1 MKQCRKTNTQITP
14 VKYKHPMIKSKTNI
28 QGHATTDKASFL
40 KYIHTFA
47 NKHFSTAIQ
56 HTYIVKFKDK
66 ITKTSLII
74 NKIISNSLTFY
85 HNQKVF
91 KMFDTFYVLI
101 F

>member
-1 MKQCRKTNTQITP
+1 MCHSSVVAKATNASWKWMKQCRKTNTQITP

-56 HTYIVKFKDK
+56 HTYIVK
-66 ITKTSLII
+66 S
-74 NKIISNSLTFY
+74 
-85 HNQKVF
+85 QKRH
-91 KMFDTFYVLI
+91 
-101 F
+101 